1 MRKVVPSCAKAA
13 GSGSQIAAAR
23 AVLAARVTAAVSW
36 LLPVASLSAAV
47 ASGKQATVQQ
57 SNVST
62 TQPQTRALASSTVD
76 ARAEFQVA
84 GAWGTA
90 VAAFSANDSSQHGLA
105 TTQVNELAPPSF
117 CKAIAQ
123 HVYLNTFSA
132 YAAKC
137 HLP

>member
-1 MRKVVPSCAKAA
+1 MPKAIQVVQRQLKQVSDCSSGISVCCKDPSCRQ
-13 GSGSQIAAAR
+13 S
-23 AVLAARVTAAVSW
+23 VTCA
-36 LLPVASLSAAV
+36 ASLSAAV
-47 ASGKQATVQQ
+47 ANVNQATVQQ

>member
-62 TQPQTRALASSTVD
+62 TQPQSRASVSSTVD
-76 ARAEFQVA
+76 ACAEPPVA
-84 GAWGTA
+84 GASGTA
-90 VAAFSANDSSQHGLA
+90 VAALSANDLTQHGMAA
-105 TTQVNELAPPSF
+105 T
-117 CKAIAQ
+117 
-123 HVYLNTFSA
+123 
-132 YAAKC
+132 
-137 HLP
+137 